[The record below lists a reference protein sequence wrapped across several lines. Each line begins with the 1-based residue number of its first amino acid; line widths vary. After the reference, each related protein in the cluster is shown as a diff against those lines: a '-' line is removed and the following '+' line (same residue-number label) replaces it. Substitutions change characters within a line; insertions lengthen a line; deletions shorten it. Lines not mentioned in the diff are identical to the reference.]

1 MPAPPIPDPRPP
13 PIPFSARSF
22 NRRCTTKG
30 NSLGR
35 ERELPP
41 PLEMMCLNA
50 LWEIQEGNVEDV
62 RKVVA
67 QNRPLAYTTV
77 LTLLD
82 RLARRGAVSR
92 RKEGRG
98 FRYQPTVA
106 RDKLR
111 RMALR
116 QFLEYHFDGSEAKLK
131 IFLEQPV
138 EASTPERA
146 IGRASRR
153 AGRKLEA
160 ACFRDRGNLYARSKS
175 KTGLKILVR
184 ATNWIGD
191 AVMSLPALRAIRQR
205 FPDAEIT
212 RSAPNPG
219 SPPSIEGERSIN
231 HVMRSTA
238 RRSAATGGDRDLSAA
253 CARAFRSRRFCS
265 PIRSKARLSCGWRA

>member
-1 MPAPPIPDPRPP
+1 
-13 PIPFSARSF
+13 
-22 NRRCTTKG
+22 
-30 NSLGR
+30 LGR

-50 LWEIQEGNVEDV
+50 LWDIQEGNVEDV

-138 EASTPERA
+138 DERRDEKLITEASEQLGEDAGALAFELAKDLPEP
-146 IGRASRR
+146 
-153 AGRKLEA
+153 E
-160 ACFRDRGNLYARSKS
+160 
-175 KTGLKILVR
+175 
-184 ATNWIGD
+184 
-191 AVMSLPALRAIRQR
+191 
-205 FPDAEIT
+205 
-212 RSAPNPG
+212 
-219 SPPSIEGERSIN
+219 
-231 HVMRSTA
+231 
-238 RRSAATGGDRDLSAA
+238 
-253 CARAFRSRRFCS
+253 
-265 PIRSKARLSCGWRA
+265 